1 MNDLL
6 DSGPEELAVEFL
18 SHFIDVE
25 KDDLRQL
32 EMTQALARTFSAIVS
47 QALASHTNDVPEKI
61 VLH

>member
-25 KDDLRQL
+25 KDDLRHL
-32 EMTQALARTFSAIVS
+32 EMTQALARTFSAIAS
-47 QALASHTNDVPEKI
+47 QARALHTYDVPEKI

>member
-18 SHFIDVE
+18 SHFIDVK
-25 KDDLRQL
+25 KDDLRHL
-32 EMTQALARTFSAIVS
+32 EMTQALARTFSAIAS
-47 QALASHTNDVPEKI
+47 QALALHKYNAPEKI

>member
-18 SHFIDVE
+18 SHFIDVN
-25 KDDLRQL
+25 KDDLRNL
-32 EMTQALARTFSAIVS
+32 EMTQALARTFTAIVS
-47 QALASHTNDVPEKI
+47 QAIEAHINNIPEHK